1 MDRQD
6 RKDIINV
13 NKKCDEIL
21 FNSKLYGTVIIILIQ
36 VIIKKNQFCVYY
48 KYALNGNCFVNK
60 LTFYFQY

>member
-6 RKDIINV
+6 RKDIIYV

-36 VIIKKNQFCVYY
+36 VIIKKSVLC
-48 KYALNGNCFVNK
+48 L
-60 LTFYFQY
+60 L